1 MLLASSDA
9 HVRFAFRFEITA
21 GPAHSRFGTTCC
33 PEWPTIGQNFPD
45 RHLEQFSFGGISTAF
60 LKRPYFLLGMHGCEQ
75 RRLSIIALKAHHGL
89 RFLLNQGMSRTL
101 RGILSVSP
109 LRPSSDFFDGSVFF
123 AADVALEA
131 VVFAVFVAFEA
142 VFFAAAFAFAAVFLE
157 AAAVFLAVDVALEA
171 VVFAAEV
178 AFVAVAF
185 VAFFPLSAAFAA
197 APTFFA
203 TAALSPASCSFFAP
217 APATLLTESNFAATS
232 FFAVAAPIPGS
243 AVNASILE
251 GLFLLAIVSLAS
263 P

>member
-60 LKRPYFLLGMHGCEQ
+60 LKRPYFLLGMHGCEP
-75 RRLSIIALKAHHGL
+75 RRLSIIAPKDALGL
-89 RFLLNQGMSRTL
+89 HFLLNQGMSRTL
-101 RGILSVSP
+101 RGILSVPP
-109 LRPSSDFFDGSVFF
+109 LRPSSDFFEGSVFF
-123 AADVALEA
+123 AAEAALEA
-131 VVFAVFVAFEA
+131 VFFAVFVAFEA
-142 VFFAAAFAFAAVFLE
+142 VFFAAVFAFE
-157 AAAVFLAVDVALEA
+157 AVFLAVDFALAA

-185 VAFFPLSAAFAA
+185 VAFFPFSAAFAA

-203 TAALSPASCSFFAP
+203 TAALNPASCSFFAP

>member
-9 HVRFAFRFEITA
+9 YVRFAFRFEITA

-89 RFLLNQGMSRTL
+89 HFLLNQGMSRTL

-171 VVFAAEV
+171 VVFAA
-178 AFVAVAF
+178 AK
-185 VAFFPLSAAFAA
+185 AADKGKKA
-197 APTFFA
+197 TKA

>member
-1 MLLASSDA
+1 
-9 HVRFAFRFEITA
+9 
-21 GPAHSRFGTTCC
+21 
-33 PEWPTIGQNFPD
+33 
-45 RHLEQFSFGGISTAF
+45 
-60 LKRPYFLLGMHGCEQ
+60 MHGCEQ

-142 VFFAAAFAFAAVFLE
+142 VFFAAVFAFAAVFLE

-171 VVFAAEV
+171 VVFAAE
-178 AFVAVAF
+178 
-185 VAFFPLSAAFAA
+185 AAFAA

-251 GLFLLAIVSLAS
+251 ELFLAAIVSLAS

>member
-142 VFFAAAFAFAAVFLE
+142 VFFAAVFAFAAVFLE

-171 VVFAAEV
+171 VVFAAE
-178 AFVAVAF
+178 
-185 VAFFPLSAAFAA
+185 AAFAA